1 MRSLGQFVGHL
12 TSAVKSDPAK
22 AEPTDTNPT
31 KAGGEKREVRREVE
45 EREETGPD
53 GRKVTLRRTTVEEI
67 EIQPSAEPSKTPG
80 QTSTKSSA
88 KTTDGDAARE

>member
-22 AEPTDTNPT
+22 ADAT
-31 KAGGEKREVRREVE
+31 KPEGEKREVRREVE

-67 EIQPSAEPSKTPG
+67 EIQPAADPNTSSGPASAR
-80 QTSTKSSA
+80 A
-88 KTTDGDAARE
+88 TDGDAPRE

>member
-12 TSAVKSDPAK
+12 TSAVKSDP
-22 AEPTDTNPT
+22 T
-31 KAGGEKREVRREVE
+31 KADTAKNGGEKREVRREVE

-67 EIQPSAEPSKTPG
+67 EIQPAGDPNKTSD
-80 QTSTKSSA
+80 QASA
-88 KTTDGDAARE
+88 KTTDGDPPRE

>member
-22 AEPTDTNPT
+22 ADLSKRE
-31 KAGGEKREVRREVE
+31 GEKREVRREVE

-67 EIQPSAEPSKTPG
+67 EIQPAAAPNTTAGK
-80 QTSTKSSA
+80 A
-88 KTTDGDAARE
+88 TDGDAPRE

>member
-12 TSAVKSDPAK
+12 TSAVRSDPAK
-22 AEPTDTNPT
+22 ADP
-31 KAGGEKREVRREVE
+31 AASGGEKREVRREVE

-67 EIQPSAEPSKTPG
+67 EIQPSPGPNKTG
-80 QTSTKSSA
+80 GN
-88 KTTDGDAARE
+88 TTDGDAPRE

>member
-12 TSAVKSDPAK
+12 TSAVRSDPAK
-22 AEPTDTNPT
+22 ADASGQGT
-31 KAGGEKREVRREVE
+31 EKREVRREVE

-67 EIQPSAEPSKTPG
+67 EIQPAAEPNGTPG
-80 QTSTKSSA
+80 KTSDEPS
-88 KTTDGDAARE
+88 DGDTLRE